1 MANSRVRIISARVWL
16 SLSGSRSSGRQ
27 AAREI
32 GDPQARLDLAQQ
44 QYAAVRGEPAVIE
57 TGDDFLAPTG
67 DRLGRKGV
75 VWFMVSWVR
84 AGVVT
89 LDLGTEILRHF
100 NSLIHA
106 HQPSNSPL
114 MNNPG

>member
-1 MANSRVRIISARVWL
+1 VWL

-57 TGDDFLAPTG
+57 TGDDFLA
-67 DRLGRKGV
+67 
-75 VWFMVSWVR
+75 
-84 AGVVT
+84 
-89 LDLGTEILRHF
+89 
-100 NSLIHA
+100 A
-106 HQPSNSPL
+106 H
-114 MNNPG
+114 G